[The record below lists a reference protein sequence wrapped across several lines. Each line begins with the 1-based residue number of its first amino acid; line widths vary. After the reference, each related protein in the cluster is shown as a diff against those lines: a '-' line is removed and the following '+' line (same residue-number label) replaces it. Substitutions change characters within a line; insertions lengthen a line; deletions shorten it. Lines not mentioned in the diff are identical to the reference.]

1 MTRCMLTQVPKYGF
15 IANEGYMIVTGKA
28 LTLGETNKKVCKIS
42 LLNDISLY
50 FGNQFKTVEEMV
62 TALQKNKQKAKQ

>member
-50 FGNQFKTVEEMV
+50 FGN
-62 TALQKNKQKAKQ
+62 